1 MGITG
6 MLVINLK
13 INGCETLR
21 TDEGYC
27 TLRHNYLDVTI

>member
-6 MLVINLK
+6 MLVNNLK
-13 INGCETLR
+13 IHGCETLR

-27 TLRHNYLDVTI
+27 ALRHNYLDMSI

>member
-6 MLVINLK
+6 MLVTNLK

-27 TLRHNYLDVTI
+27 TRRPNYLAVTI